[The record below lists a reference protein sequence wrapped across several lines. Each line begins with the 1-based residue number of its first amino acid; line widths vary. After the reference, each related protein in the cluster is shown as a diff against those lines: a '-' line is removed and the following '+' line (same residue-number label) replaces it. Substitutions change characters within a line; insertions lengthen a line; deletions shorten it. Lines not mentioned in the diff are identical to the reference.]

1 MNPLFSFIRNWKIS
15 LIGLLFLLAG
25 LSSFFSSREQRFSI
39 TAIQEKFTLLEKA
52 SQSQTKLVL
61 KHLKQGKNLPK
72 SNELTYHLYQKDK
85 LFGWNTNQLPVGRYK
100 TAVFPA
106 NGLIKL
112 NNGYYYSTTLQKNEV
127 TCCVSFCVLK
137 EFEFTNNY
145 LKANNPSFWKQQF
158 DVQLNGE
165 RKYAIYN
172 QQNEIVFYAAPLL
185 QDNQTGQSK
194 WGAFY
199 LLIGIF
205 CIIYQFQTLVEKGWI
220 GNLVLLLGLLVTRT
234 ILYEITWPLNWQ
246 SNDWFAAEFFAY
258 DEWNPDFFAFALNS
272 IFIVFGFRI
281 ISALFRN
288 INQWWSHIAAIF
300 LPFLLWL
307 WVLKQLQIVI
317 EHSNIPL
324 SFEHLFD
331 LQLTSYFFFALI
343 GFYLYCFQKTVHYGA
358 FNHREQRWFPS
369 RTLQLSLLIMPFL
382 WLLIQEQNWIDIL
395 PLSVILIQIAF
406 QNITKTSWRRLSS
419 EVLTLSVTA
428 AIISF
433 YLQDLQA
440 KKDVDNRILFAKQ
453 LAIERNINLE
463 LAYAQIAPKILAENW
478 LNSAFDTL
486 QKQFTKVGFEHLLT
500 QKFFTGVWDGF
511 DIDADVYEVNDKPC
525 FGSDSLKLNRLK
537 TLVKQHGEASDI
549 QDGLFFMPHEEEGLS
564 YVILLRLKAEKTIG
578 ITLVSKRIPEEIGF
592 PRLLISDQAGISNS
606 LESYA
611 IGKYAEGRLIHQTG
625 AFNYPNLLSSFKNQA
640 ANQSYFKHNGFSHV
654 LVQQHKGSAIII
666 SSETN
671 GWFTNMTSFAFM
683 FVYWGLLLIANNI
696 TKTIFN
702 DKTLQWSLSFKVQ
715 LAFLLILAVS
725 LFLYGLGSSIFIGQ
739 QFESYAKQAL
749 REKLSSMQAE
759 LKAQTFLLDTL
770 DQAMSAKALE
780 TKLAKLSKVFK
791 TDLFVFDSDGFLIA
805 SSRPKLFA
813 YGLIGEHMNPRAM
826 DALIGANQSFFSHQ
840 DQIGQLSYRSAYL
853 PIVNH
858 SLKQI
863 GFVNVQLFGQQEA
876 YERQI
881 EQFFK
886 AAINVFVLL
895 LALSILIALVVSNWL
910 IGPLQIVSKSVRNLE
925 LGKKNQKITY
935 QNDDEIGA
943 LVKAYNDKLT
953 ELELAAGQIARSER
967 ESAWRDLAQQIAH
980 EIKNPLTPM
989 KLNIQHLLRKMN
1001 AQDADADQLAQKTL
1015 PSLIEQIDAL
1025 ARMAN
1030 EFARFAK
1037 LPEPTFEKIELN
1049 TFIAQNIELFDEE
1062 QTIIVFQPKI
1072 EAIWIHADKDML
1084 SQVFHNLLLN
1094 AKQATDSIS
1103 EPQIIVGV
1111 QVKENKVVITIKDNG
1126 VGIPLEQ
1133 QERIFTPYFTTK
1145 SSGSGIGLSVVRQI
1159 IEKHDGEVS
1168 FESLVGSGTTF
1179 YLKLERTTSIGTNV

>member
-1 MNPLFSFIRNWKIS
+1 MHALFSFIRTWKFS
-15 LIGLLFLLAG
+15 LIGLLFLIAG
-25 LSSFFSSREQRFSI
+25 VSSFFSSQEQRFSI
-39 TAIQEKFTLLEKA
+39 SEIQDQFTALEKA
-52 SQSQTKLVL
+52 GKSQAKYVL
-61 KHLKQGKNLPK
+61 NSLEEGKNLPNSK
-72 SNELTYHLYQKDK
+72 ELTYHLYEKDK
-85 LFGWNTNQLPVGRYK
+85 LFGWSTNQLPIGRYK
-100 TAVFPA
+100 TPNFPG
-106 NGLIKL
+106 NGLIQL
-112 NNGYYYSTTLQKNEV
+112 NNGYYYSTTLKKDHI

-137 EFEFTNNY
+137 EYEFTNNY
-145 LKANNPSFWKQQF
+145 LKANNPSFWKRQF
-158 DVQLNGE
+158 VVQLNGE
-165 RKYAIYN
+165 RKFAIYN
-172 QQNEIVFYAAPLL
+172 QQNDIVFYASPLT
-185 QDNQTGQSK
+185 QDSQSSQSK

-199 LLIGIF
+199 LLVALF
-205 CIIYQFQTLVEKGWI
+205 CIIYQFQTFVEKGWI
-220 GNLVLLLGLLVTRT
+220 GNLVLLLALVVTRT

-246 SNDWFAAEFFAY
+246 SNDWFAADFFAY
-258 DEWNPDFFAFALNS
+258 NEWNPDFFAFTINS
-272 IFIVFGFRI
+272 IFIVFGFRV
-281 ISALFRN
+281 ISALIRN
-288 INQWWSHIAAIF
+288 IDKWWSNIAAIF

-331 LQLTSYFFFALI
+331 LHLTSYFFFALI
-343 GFYLYCFQKTVHYGA
+343 GFYLYCFQRAVHFGG
-358 FNHREQRWFPS
+358 FIHKKQRWFPS
-369 RTLQLSLLIMPFL
+369 YTLQIGLLILPFL
-382 WLLIQEQNWIDIL
+382 WLLIQEQNWIDLL
-395 PLSVILIQIAF
+395 PVSVILIQFVF
-406 QNITKTSWRRLSS
+406 QKVEKTSWRRLSS
-419 EVLTLSVTA
+419 EVLILSVTA
-428 AIISF
+428 AIVSF
-433 YLQDLQA
+433 YLQNLQA
-440 KKDVDNRILFAKQ
+440 KKDLDNRKLFAQQ

-463 LAYAQIAPKILAENW
+463 LAYAQTASKISAEEW
-478 LNSAFDTL
+478 LNSSFDTL

-511 DIDADVYEVNDKPC
+511 DIDADIYDAKDKPC
-525 FGSDSLKLNRLK
+525 FGADSLKLHRLK

-564 YVILLRLKAEKTIG
+564 YVILLRLTAEKTIG

-625 AFNYPNLLSSFKNQA
+625 GVNYPNLLSAFKSNA
-640 ANQSYFKHNGFSHV
+640 ANRSHFEHNGFSHV
-654 LVQQHKGSAIII
+654 LVQQNKGSAIII

-671 GWFTNMTSFAFM
+671 GWFTNVTSFAFL
-683 FVYWGLLLIANNI
+683 FVYWGLLLITNNI

-702 DKTLQWSLSFKVQ
+702 NKALQWSLSFKVQ

-725 LFLYGLGSSIFIGQ
+725 LFLYGLGSSVFIGQ
-739 QFESYAKQAL
+739 QFENYAKQAL
-749 REKLSSMQAE
+749 REKLSSVQAE
-759 LKAQTFLLDTL
+759 LKAQTILLDTL
-770 DQAMSAKALE
+770 DQTVSAKALE

-840 DQIGQLSYRSAYL
+840 DQIGQLNYRSAYL

-863 GFVNVQLFGQQEA
+863 GFVNIQLFGQQEA
-876 YERQI
+876 YEQQI

-910 IGPLQIVSKSVRNLE
+910 IGPLQIVSRSVRNLE

-989 KLNIQHLLRKMN
+989 KLNIQHLLRKMD
-1001 AQDADADQLAQKTL
+1001 AQDTDAYQLAQKTL

-1084 SQVFHNLLLN
+1084 SQVLHNLLLN
-1094 AKQATDSIS
+1094 AKQATDSIA
-1103 EPQIIVGV
+1103 EPQIFIDV
-1111 QVKENKVVITIKDNG
+1111 QTIENKVLISIKDNG
-1126 VGIPLEQ
+1126 VGISLEQ

-1179 YLKLERTTSIGTNV
+1179 YIKLARAQSKS